1 MVVNELVSLRIQN
14 KSKVGLFPTLFLVS
28 MFLLISCG
36 GGDGETDSDCDKA
49 FNSSTGEWECIGDSY
64 SGSDN
69 SVSSN
74 LASASP
80 SIQPTAVPTP
90 VISNETEAGRELWV
104 FLTKC
109 VSIDVAHLEINTATK
124 GDWLVKPTSNSP
136 QEFGTW
142 LIKPSGDLIPHN
154 GKAGLWDSYI
164 KGNCDTSFMSPS
176 ATDVQNEVGA
186 ATALWT
192 QLAKC
197 HPELPVNMLIAQK
210 SQQTGDWVVVS
221 DPSYSMDDYGVW
233 SVERDATIKPLNER
247 AEEVWAALSLSS
259 DEGGA
264 SDPTE
269 TAAGC
274 SPVIRNLEEAKDRM
288 YAFLSSCFPELSQS
302 EMKTNRDTIRHVW
315 LVVTDEP
322 YADNTS
328 ERKKSIWSVD
338 GEGRIQARNSSAKAT
353 MAIVD
358 AGNC

>member
-1 MVVNELVSLRIQN
+1 MAVTAVVNSSS
-14 KSKVGLFPTLFLVS
+14 KSKSKLFLFPVLFVVTLIIV
-28 MFLLISCG
+28 ISCG
-36 GGDGETDSDCDKA
+36 GGDEEVDADCDKV
-49 FNSSTGEWECIGDSY
+49 FNASKGEFECVD
-64 SGSDN
+64 GSAN
-69 SVSSN
+69 PSPATSVSNDTTS
-74 LASASP
+74 SSP
-80 SIQPTAVPTP
+80 RIVPTPTP
-90 VISNETEAGRELWV
+90 VINNETEAGRELWV

-124 GDWLVKPTSNSP
+124 GDWLVKPASHSP

-142 LIKPSGDLIPHN
+142 LIKPSGDVIPHN
-154 GKAGLWDSYI
+154 GKASLWDSYI

-176 ATDVQNEVGA
+176 ATDVQNEAGA

-247 AEEVWAALSLSS
+247 AKEVWAALALSS
-259 DEGGA
+259 DEVGS

-269 TAAGC
+269 IAAGC

-288 YAFLSSCFPELSQS
+288 YAFLSSCFPELRQS